1 MATRPE
7 TPRAQADKMARDAAP
22 KTSELVGVDGWP
34 DRKGVTTR
42 IQEAVDKAYP
52 GWTITLRVESRTP
65 TRVVLII
72 DARNSA
78 VPPPLLSAVQAEK
91 LARLID
97 DTLEALVPRWDF
109 TVAVA
114 RREPGHVQLFV
125 DAKKGREGD
134 PPVSADGDLFFDS
147 ERPKPTL
154 SAGAIELASCKQPSG
169 MDIVLKNPNNK
180 VRLFVH
186 FASAAPSNGALLPAA
201 FIPTSQNGAAIT
213 VDAYPAPWSTAG
225 ATPPTWANV
234 AGLPG
239 PIPLS
244 AGHTYVIKLPSNQD
258 YVICVSGLGALKM
271 WW

>member
-7 TPRAQADKMARDAAP
+7 TPRAQADKIARDAAP

-42 IQEAVDKAYP
+42 IQQAVDKAYP

-78 VPPPLLSAVQAEK
+78 VPPPLLSAAQVEK

-109 TVAVA
+109 TVTVA
-114 RREPGHVQLFV
+114 SNEPGHVALRV
-125 DAKKGREGD
+125 VGDKGREGD
-134 PPVSADGDLFFDS
+134 PPVSADGSLLFDS
-147 ERPKPTL
+147 NTPTFSNVTVVRLNQGEKPY
-154 SAGAIELASCKQPSG
+154 G
-169 MDIVLKNPNNK
+169 
-180 VRLFVH
+180 RWLFVH
-186 FASAAPSNGALLPAA
+186 FLDDHVPKSQINTRPGLLQLATLASTSPSQPGSTITVISYAWANAPSTANITSMGPNNTPVTQQLTLASGQTYAIWLPL
-201 FIPTSQNGAAIT
+201 IPQY
-213 VDAYPAPWSTAG
+213 AYLNP
-225 ATPPTWANV
+225 
-234 AGLPG
+234 AGLG
-239 PIPLS
+239 PCRI
-244 AGHTYVIKLPSNQD
+244 
-258 YVICVSGLGALKM
+258 